1 MVSTKASEVI
11 GEVAALPSPDTVS
24 GITLVF
30 SLQILVCILLAGQY
44 FTEGSERPAEDAV
57 VGNVSVLDESDI
69 QRIRHKNIG
78 IEIVHALVELV
89 SGSQVPGNYFL
100 PLLSG

>member
-1 MVSTKASEVI
+1 MLH
-11 GEVAALPSPDTVS
+11 ALRKPRPGC

-30 SLQILVCILLAGQY
+30 ILQFLVSILLAGQY

-57 VGNVSVLDESDI
+57 VGNASTLDESDV
-69 QRIRHKNIG
+69 QGIRRKNIG

-89 SGSQVPGNYFL
+89 SGSQVSGNYFL
-100 PLLSG
+100 H